1 MSATPRKRIYV
12 AVRHKYRSN
21 RNRLDAGIGQE
32 DITLLIGKVRALGLK
47 MTDARLARFNLDL
60 RHYSI
65 LSALESAAAPSQRE
79 LADYLNLEPRRA
91 MTLVDNLESR
101 KLVVR
106 KTDPADRRS
115 NMIEMTD
122 KGREILSHCR
132 NIVKTAEEDY
142 LSVLSPEE
150 NETLRKTLVTL
161 ARPPF
166 LDDIDV

>member
-1 MSATPRKRIYV
+1 M
-12 AVRHKYRSN
+12 AVRPKYRSN

-47 MTDARLARFNLDL
+47 MTDARLSRYNLDL

-65 LSALESAAAPSQRE
+65 LSALESGAAPSQRE
-79 LADYLNLEPRRA
+79 LADYLNHEPRRA
-91 MTLVDNLESR
+91 MALIDNLESR

-132 NIVKTAEEDY
+132 PIVKSAEEDY
-142 LSVLSPEE
+142 LSVLSSEE
-150 NETLRKTLVTL
+150 KETLHKILVTV

-166 LDDIDV
+166 LDEYED